1 MGSLADDLWR
11 KLKNIKLELLQLKQ
25 RKRASTTSKYY
36 IYKVSGDTFYSSWL
50 IEYKESSQPI
60 VSEVLSYYDT
70 SLGTPN
76 NNQQYIFSFSQ
87 ASAELTVLSTRE
99 IIRVTGI
106 ASA

>member
-1 MGSLADDLWR
+1 MVGLANDLWR

-36 IYKVSGDTFYSSWL
+36 IYNVSGDTYYNAWL
-50 IEYKESSQPI
+50 IEYKDGIQPI
-60 VSEVLSYYDT
+60 VTEVLSYYDT
-70 SLGTPN
+70 SLTTPS

-99 IIRVTGI
+99 IIRVTGV
-106 ASA
+106 AVF